1 LDIAVPRRLGA
12 SGVFAQR
19 LVLAGEIRLFSV
31 LRRDGADFGVANAE
45 LAGVV
50 ENGMDVNG

>member
-1 LDIAVPRRLGA
+1 VPRRLGA